1 MLIFATQRA
10 AMKKILVPCD
20 FTPAAEEAF
29 HFSTKIAEKNG
40 SEIHLLY
47 VIDSSLANNSASE
60 LSHVASFNGVF
71 MQKLENQLQEKF
83 QSLKTKYDADN
94 IFMNLSVELGL
105 LSQNIERYITKE
117 NIDLVVMGTNGASGL
132 KEIFV
137 GSNTEK
143 IVRRAKVPVV
153 AVPIG
158 SSTERITD
166 IVFPVDPAED
176 PTKYLKELRFIQN
189 LFKSKLQVLWINTP
203 KIFKSDTEAFNDLQE
218 FAEEYHLWD
227 YKLNVRSDHT
237 EQEGIL
243 KFASGIKGAL
253 IFMPTHGRA
262 GLAHWLTGSI
272 TENVVNHVECPVW
285 TCSI

>member
-1 MLIFATQRA
+1 
-10 AMKKILVPCD
+10 MKKILIPCD
-20 FTPAAEEAF
+20 FSRAAEEAF
-29 HFSTKIAEKNG
+29 HFAMKIVGNNQG
-40 SEIHLLY
+40 EIHLLY
-47 VIDSSLANNSASE
+47 VIDSSLVNNTASE
-60 LSHVASFNGVF
+60 LAHVATFNGVF
-71 MQKLENQLQEKF
+71 MQKMEAQLQEKLEA
-83 QSLKTKYDADN
+83 LKTKYNADH
-94 IFMNLSVELGL
+94 ISVSLSMELGL
-105 LSQNIERYITKE
+105 LPQKIEHYIKE
-117 NIDLVVMGTNGASGL
+117 EKIDVVVMGTNGASGL

-143 IVRRAKVPVV
+143 VVRRAKVPVV
-153 AVPIG
+153 AVPMG
-158 SSTERITD
+158 SSTETITN

-176 PTKYLKELRFIQN
+176 PSNYLKELRFIQN
-189 LFKSKLQVLWINTP
+189 LFKSRLQILWINTP
-203 KIFKSDTEAFNDLQE
+203 NIFKSDAEALSDLKE
-218 FAEEYHLWD
+218 FAEEYHLRD

-243 KFASGIKGAL
+243 RFAAGMEGAL

>member
-1 MLIFATQRA
+1 
-10 AMKKILVPCD
+10 MKRILVPCD
-20 FTPAAEEAF
+20 FSRAAEEAF
-29 HFSTKIAEKNG
+29 HFATKIVGKHA

-60 LSHVASFNGVF
+60 LSHVANFNGVF
-71 MQKLENQLQEKF
+71 MERMEAELQEKL
-83 QSLKTKYDADN
+83 QALKTKYGAEH
-94 IFMNLSVELGL
+94 ISISLSIELGL
-105 LSQNIERYITKE
+105 LSQNIERYIKE
-117 NIDLVVMGTNGASGL
+117 EKIDVVAMGTNGASGL

-143 IVRRAKVPVV
+143 IVRKAKVPVV
-153 AVPIG
+153 AVPLG
-158 SSTERITD
+158 SSTEVISN

-176 PTKYLKELRFIQN
+176 PSNYLKELRFIQN
-189 LFKSKLQVLWINTP
+189 LFKSKLQILWINTP
-203 KIFKSDTEAFNDLQE
+203 NIFKSDTEALNDLRE
-218 FAEEYHLWD
+218 FAEEYQLRD
-227 YKLNVRSDHT
+227 YKLNVRSDYT

-243 KFASGIKGAL
+243 TFAAGISGAL

-272 TENVVNHVECPVW
+272 TENVVNHVQSPVW

>member
-1 MLIFATQRA
+1 
-10 AMKKILVPCD
+10 MKKILLPCD
-20 FTPAAEEAF
+20 FSRAAEEAF
-29 HFSTKIAEKNG
+29 QFAVKIAERNE

-47 VIDSSLANNSASE
+47 VIDTSLANNRVAE
-60 LSHVASFNGVF
+60 LAPLATFNGIF
-71 MQKLENQLQEKF
+71 MQKLEAQLEEKLDV
-83 QSLKTKYDADN
+83 LKTKYKAEDM
-94 IFMNLSVELGL
+94 IISLSIELGI
-105 LSQNIERYITKE
+105 LSQKIEQYIKE
-117 NIDLVVMGTNGASGL
+117 AAIDVVVMGTNGASGL
-132 KEIFV
+132 KEMFV

-153 AVPIG
+153 AVPLG
-158 SSTERITD
+158 SSTETISN

-176 PTKYLKELRFIQN
+176 PSNYLKELLFIQN
-189 LFKSKLQVLWINTP
+189 LFNARLQLLWVNTP
-203 KIFKSDTEAFNDLQE
+203 NIFKSDTEALDDLRE
-218 FAEEYHLWD
+218 FAEEYRLRD
-227 YKLNVRSDHT
+227 FKLNVRNDHT

-243 KFASGIKGAL
+243 KFAAGINDAL